1 MKNKLMKKILIIE
14 DNLDVRENTADILEL
29 ANYKVCTAENGKKGV
44 QIAKLEKPD
53 IIICDIMMPEL
64 NGYDVLENLH
74 KNQQTASTPFIFL
87 TAKTE
92 KIDVRKGMNLGADD
106 YLTKPFEENELL
118 DAIATRLKK
127 HQLLK
132 KEFSKDLK
140 GVNQFFNEVSS
151 YQGMKELSK
160 DRNVRLYKRKDFIF
174 MEGYPAHKLY
184 FVQSGAIKTYKTT
197 ESGKCLVTGISGPG
211 QFIGQ
216 LSLIADKGIY
226 RDTAS
231 VIEDAEIIEIPKT
244 DFTTLLYGDKLI
256 SNKFIT
262 MISND
267 LIELQ
272 EKLVSMAFA
281 SVKQRLA
288 KVLLQLH
295 SNEPHNSPETKGIHI
310 SREDLAGLIGTANE
324 TAIRML
330 TDFKDEGLVIIGPHR
345 EIIIIDKKNIDE
357 IAQFG

>member
-1 MKNKLMKKILIIE
+1 MKKILIIE
-14 DNLDVRENTADILEL
+14 DNQDVRENTADILEL
-29 ANYKVCTAENGKKGV
+29 ANYEVYTAENGKKGV
-44 QIAKLEKPD
+44 QIAKKSKPD

-64 NGYDVLENLH
+64 NGYDVLENLN
-74 KNQQTASTPFIFL
+74 KDKQTASTPFIFL

-92 KIDVRKGMNLGADD
+92 RIDVRKGMNLGADD

-118 DAIATRLKK
+118 NTVATRLKK
-127 HQLLK
+127 HLLLK
-132 KEFSKDLK
+132 KEFSRDLK
-140 GVNQFFNEVSS
+140 GVNQFFDEVSS
-151 YQGMKELSK
+151 HEGMRSLSK
-160 DRNVRLYKRKDFIF
+160 NRSMIKFKRKEFIF
-174 MEGYPAHKLY
+174 MEGYSAHKLY
-184 FVQSGAIKTYKTT
+184 FIQSGSIKTFKTT
-197 ESGKCLVTGISGPG
+197 ESGKCLVTGIFGPG

-216 LSLIADKGIY
+216 LSLIANKGNY

-231 VIEDAEIIEIPKT
+231 VLEDAEIIEIPKT
-244 DFTTLLYGDKLI
+244 DFTTLLYSDKLI

-267 LIELQ
+267 LLELE

-295 SNEPHNSPETKGIHI
+295 TNEIHNSTETKGIHI

-330 TDFKDEGLVIIGPHR
+330 TDFKDEGLVIIGAHR
-345 EIIIIDKKNIDE
+345 EIIVVDKNNLED
-357 IAQFG
+357 IAKFG

>member
-1 MKNKLMKKILIIE
+1 
-14 DNLDVRENTADILEL
+14 
-29 ANYKVCTAENGKKGV
+29 
-44 QIAKLEKPD
+44 
-53 IIICDIMMPEL
+53 
-64 NGYDVLENLH
+64 
-74 KNQQTASTPFIFL
+74 
-87 TAKTE
+87 
-92 KIDVRKGMNLGADD
+92 
-106 YLTKPFEENELL
+106 
-118 DAIATRLKK
+118 
-127 HQLLK
+127 
-132 KEFSKDLK
+132 
-140 GVNQFFNEVSS
+140 
-151 YQGMKELSK
+151 
-160 DRNVRLYKRKDFIF
+160 

-295 SNEPHNSPETKGIHI
+295 SNEPHTSPETKGIHI